1 MNDYNE
7 LKRLAEAAT
16 PGPWKWN
23 DHGDLTALGLDDCSA
38 VLRYEVYEGMW
49 FGVYDGEGSQNEA
62 NKRLIEAANPAAVL
76 ALIAENEALRNG
88 PNFRAIQ
95 SLRQDCEALRKD
107 AERYRWLRAQHWD
120 SSAICCVV
128 DPKLCTKLGSYC
140 PSLELLDQAVDAGLK
155 LSKESPNG

>member
-1 MNDYNE
+1 MSDYSE
-7 LKRLAEAAT
+7 LKRLAEAAIKEGQESGQRW
-16 PGPWKWN
+16 PQ
-23 DHGDLTALGLDDCSA
+23 DDDWFEPELCSSEMYF
-38 VLRYEVYEGMW
+38 V
-49 FGVYDGEGSQNEA
+49 
-62 NKRLIEAANPAAVL
+62 KAASPSAVL
-76 ALIAENEALRNG
+76 ALIAENEALQKSYAEAWEKA
-88 PNFRAIQ
+88 RALQ
-95 SLRQDCEALRKD
+95 SECDEFARD